1 MCDYT
6 DPSFRDLIARC
17 AVEQGIA
24 LERGY
29 RARASTDSVI
39 TSRAGYPS
47 TCLTSLNEWHG
58 ISNYHLMSDT
68 PDNLNYG
75 TIAHATRIAYAVAH
89 HLSQHGQQRRSG

>member
-1 MCDYT
+1 
-6 DPSFRDLIARC
+6 
-17 AVEQGIA
+17 V
-24 LERGY
+24 
-29 RARASTDSVI
+29 SV
-39 TSRAGYPS
+39 GVGVG

-75 TIAHATRIAYAVAH
+75 TIAHATRIAYGVAH

>member
-1 MCDYT
+1 
-6 DPSFRDLIARC
+6 
-17 AVEQGIA
+17 V
-24 LERGY
+24 
-29 RARASTDSVI
+29 SV
-39 TSRAGYPS
+39 GVGVG

-89 HLSQHGQQRRSG
+89 QLSQHG